1 MGILILLNSCNI
13 IERLL
18 YLLSTTYE
26 VVSDYFLL
34 TKWNE
39 NIQIKKTHYACYLS
53 KCKKT
58 Y

>member
-26 VVSDYFLL
+26 VVSDYL
-34 TKWNE
+34 
-39 NIQIKKTHYACYLS
+39 
-53 KCKKT
+53 
-58 Y
+58 